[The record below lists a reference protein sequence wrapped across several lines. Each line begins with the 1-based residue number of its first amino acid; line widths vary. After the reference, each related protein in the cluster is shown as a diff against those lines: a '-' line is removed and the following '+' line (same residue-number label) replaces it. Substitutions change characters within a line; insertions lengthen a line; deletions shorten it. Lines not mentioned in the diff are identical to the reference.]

1 MAQVDFFVCFV
12 CFFYGRSTEVGIVV
26 LTSIVSSGPSG
37 PGPAVLQHGRASGLH
52 GEGHQ
57 HHHCHPFGTG
67 LPRNNGIF

>member
-1 MAQVDFFVCFV
+1 M
-12 CFFYGRSTEVGIVV
+12 V
-26 LTSIVSSGPSG
+26 LTSIVSSGPAG

-67 LPRNNGIF
+67 LPRNKGIF